1 MWCNRFKNYQGGE
14 TLIPDSNALA
24 SQNGYNIESQIC
36 AYLGIEHNCNAIVDA
51 VLDGHPL
58 EIKSCQEYIGDS
70 SHNNGRRSGRFQLNE
85 EQHQYL
91 VENDGIYAFVV
102 HCEGEIKRTCIKKA
116 SSIGEIVGRSCGR
129 TWSGVMSG

>member
-1 MWCNRFKNYQGGE
+1 MNSQSLAHRNGRTAE
-14 TLIPDSNALA
+14 TT
-24 SQNGYNIESQIC
+24 IC
-36 AYLGIEHNCNAIVDA
+36 DYLGIEHDYKGIVDA
-51 VLDGHPL
+51 ELDGHPL

-102 HCEGEIKRTCIKKA
+102 HCDGEIKRTCLKRA
-116 SSIGEIVGRSCGR
+116 CLIGDVVGRACGKV
-129 TWSGVMSG
+129 WSGVMS

>member
-1 MWCNRFKNYQGGE
+1 M
-14 TLIPDSNALA
+14 IPNALA
-24 SQNGYNIESQIC
+24 CRNGHEIESRVC
-36 AYLGIEHNCNAIVDA
+36 EYLGIEHNPNAIVDA
-51 VLDGHPL
+51 ELDGHPL

-102 HCEGEIKRTCIKKA
+102 HCDGEIKRTCLKRA
-116 SSIGEIVGRSCGR
+116 SAVGEIVGRSCGR
-129 TWSGVMSG
+129 TWRGVMASV

>member
-1 MWCNRFKNYQGGE
+1 MN
-14 TLIPDSNALA
+14 SNALA
-24 SQNGYNIESQIC
+24 HHNGREIETTICQLLNIER
-36 AYLGIEHNCNAIVDA
+36 LDEHHYDAI
-51 VLDGHPL
+51 LDGHPL
-58 EIKSCQEYIGDS
+58 EIKSCQEWIGDS

-102 HCEGEIKRTCIKKA
+102 HCDGEIKRTCIKKA

-129 TWSGVMSG
+129 TWSGVMM

>member
-1 MWCNRFKNYQGGE
+1 MISGIGDHVN
-14 TLIPDSNALA
+14 SNTIA
-24 SQNGYNIESQIC
+24 SRNGRTIESTIC
-36 AYLGIEHNCNAIVDA
+36 DYLGITHNCNDIVDA
-51 VLDGHPL
+51 ELDGHPL

-102 HCEGEIKRTCIKKA
+102 HCDGEIKRTCIKKA

-129 TWSGVMSG
+129 TWSGVMM